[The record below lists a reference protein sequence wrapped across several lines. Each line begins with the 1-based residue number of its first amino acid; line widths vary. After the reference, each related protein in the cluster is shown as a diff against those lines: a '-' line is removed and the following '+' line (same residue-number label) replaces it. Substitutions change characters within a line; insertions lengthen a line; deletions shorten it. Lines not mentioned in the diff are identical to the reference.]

1 MSSSNG
7 IGDGITTIVTTIGRY
22 FIEQA
27 EERRARA
34 EMQRAAREAQE
45 QEAEVRRQRLAWEEE
60 VNSQKSHGDAGDASE
75 HEAITALGGDGPE
88 FDEGFF

>member
-45 QEAEVRRQRLAWEEE
+45 HEAQVERKQAEWRAEVEG
-60 VNSQKSHGDAGDASE
+60 QKSHGDAGDASE
-75 HEAITALGGDGPE
+75 HEAITALGGAGPE